1 MEASISVINMSFSQ
15 KTNFPL
21 PTFQL
26 NTNGQK
32 VFLKRQQKQKKNSI
46 KTRDWNQLKRSEAL
60 SEHYLKT
67 LLRGPSRM
75 RREKDRFSKR

>member
-1 MEASISVINMSFSQ
+1 MTTHRVLIQLTATKKKKQLFFPLQNTFQARVHRSAMEASISVINMSFSQ

-32 VFLKRQQKQKKNSI
+32 VFLKRQQKQKKI
-46 KTRDWNQLKRSEAL
+46 Q
-60 SEHYLKT
+60 
-67 LLRGPSRM
+67 
-75 RREKDRFSKR
+75 